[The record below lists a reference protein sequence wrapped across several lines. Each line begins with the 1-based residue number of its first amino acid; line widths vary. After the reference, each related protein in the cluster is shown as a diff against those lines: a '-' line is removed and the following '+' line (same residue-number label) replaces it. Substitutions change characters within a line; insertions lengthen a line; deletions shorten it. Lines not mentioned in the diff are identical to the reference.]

1 MEWRVEF
8 DPEAER
14 ELGKVD
20 PQIARRILAFL
31 QDRLVH
37 IDNPRSVGKA
47 LEGSTL
53 GEFWKYRV
61 GDYRIIAHIED
72 DALRILVVRI
82 GHRRSVYRK

>member
-61 GDYRIIAHIED
+61 GDYRTIAHIED